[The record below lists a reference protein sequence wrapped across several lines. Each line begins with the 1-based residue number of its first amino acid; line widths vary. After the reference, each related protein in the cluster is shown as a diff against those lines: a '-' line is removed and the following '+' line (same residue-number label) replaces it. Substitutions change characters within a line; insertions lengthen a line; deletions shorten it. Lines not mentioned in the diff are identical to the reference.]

1 MPEDSYI
8 IRGGVE
14 GRERL
19 RLLSR
24 ILRRTTLSLL
34 ERVGIR
40 PAMSCVDVGCGG
52 GDVTLDLARL
62 VGPAGRVVGI
72 DVDAIKLDLARQ
84 EAAAAGVAKVEFRHV
99 GIDQWRPAQ
108 EFDVVY
114 SRFLLTHLT
123 DATAAVRTMRQALRP
138 GGIIIIE
145 DVDFAG
151 HFCYPNHPAFSRYV
165 ELYTETVLRR
175 GGDPYIGPKLPG
187 MLLDNRFERVDLNVV
202 QPAGIE
208 GDVKLL
214 NPITMENFADAVL
227 AAGLASRAEVDEIVA
242 GLYESARD
250 GRTVMSVARVVQT
263 WGWRN
268 A

>member
-24 ILRRTTLSLL
+24 ILRPTTLSLL

-40 PAMSCVDVGCGG
+40 PEMSCVDVGCGG

-123 DATAAVRTMRQALRP
+123 DATTAVRTMRQALRP
-138 GGIIIIE
+138 GASSLLRTSI
-145 DVDFAG
+145 
-151 HFCYPNHPAFSRYV
+151 SRV
-165 ELYTETVLRR
+165 TSVTRTTRPFRATWSCTRR
-175 GGDPYIGPKLPG
+175 RFFVAAAILTSGRSCPG
-187 MLLDNRFERVDLNVV
+187 CCS
-202 QPAGIE
+202 
-208 GDVKLL
+208 
-214 NPITMENFADAVL
+214 TT
-227 AAGLASRAEVDEIVA
+227 ASSGSI
-242 GLYESARD
+242 
-250 GRTVMSVARVVQT
+250 
-263 WGWRN
+263 
-268 A
+268 